1 MKRTNASRPR
11 PQERPDVAAG
21 TVQTEE
27 RKAKRRRVRKRDIY
41 RGLVLAFACIGAV
54 TVIVL
59 LAYGIRLL
67 ADGKAGAG
75 TSHMLIEER
84 PSIDVELLTPNE
96 YSRPQLALS
105 EVKGIVIH
113 YTANPGTTAFQNH
126 DYFEGLK
133 DTGETHASSH
143 FIIGLDGEI
152 VQCIPTSEEA
162 YASNSRNSDTLS
174 IECCHGDS
182 TGKFND
188 KTYDSCVELTA
199 WLCTRFG
206 LDPETDVI
214 RHYDITG
221 KDCPKYYVEHEEAW
235 TAFKS
240 AVAAYIKSHGTKVSA
255 EEYEQYV
262 KSQEPGGSRQ

>member
-1 MKRTNASRPR
+1 MEEKPVAESSRQISDR
-11 PQERPDVAAG
+11 R
-21 TVQTEE
+21 
-27 RKAKRRRVRKRDIY
+27 RKRRRIRKRDIY

-59 LAYGIRLL
+59 IGYGISRL
-67 ADGKAGAG
+67 AGGKTAAG
-75 TSHMLIEER
+75 SRMLIEER

-96 YSRPQLALS
+96 YSRPQLALT

-133 DTGETHASSH
+133 DSHDTHASSH

-162 YASNSRNSDTLS
+162 YASNSRNADTLS

-188 KTYDSCVELTA
+188 RTYDSCVALTA

-221 KDCPKYYVEHEEAW
+221 KECPKYYVEHEEAW

-240 AVAAYIKSHGTKVSA
+240 AVSSYIKAHGTKVSA

-262 KSQEPGGSRQ
+262 KSQAVGGSQ

>member
-1 MKRTNASRPR
+1 MEDKPVAESSR
-11 PQERPDVAAG
+11 QISDG
-21 TVQTEE
+21 
-27 RKAKRRRVRKRDIY
+27 RKKRRRVRKRDIY

-59 LAYGIRLL
+59 AAYGISLL
-67 ADGKAGAG
+67 TGGKTGRSV
-75 TSHMLIEER
+75 SHILIEER

-105 EVKGIVIH
+105 DVKGIVIH

-133 DTGETHASSH
+133 DSHDTHASSH

-162 YASNSRNSDTLS
+162 YASNSRNVDTLS

-188 KTYDSCVELTA
+188 RTYNSCVELTA

-221 KDCPKYYVEHEEAW
+221 KDCPKYYVEHEKAW
-235 TAFKS
+235 DAFKS
-240 AVAAYIKSHGTKVSA
+240 DVAAYIKSHGTKVSD

-262 KSQEPGGSRQ
+262 QSQAVPASSQ